1 MSDYNDKKTEFEKR
15 KRNYM
20 NMLIFPGFVAG
31 IANYNEQEEYTN
43 ETKDQ
48 ESVQPDAPTESDM
61 DNR

>member
-1 MSDYNDKKTEFEKR
+1 MSDYNNKKTEFEKR

-20 NMLIFPGFVAG
+20 NMLLFPGFVAG

-43 ETKDQ
+43 ETEDQ
-48 ESVQPDAPTESDM
+48 ESVQPDAPTESIM